1 MLDLLIVALKED
13 SFLFRNGSLRFGR
26 IFLILFIIEMGI
38 YIAISS
44 LSLHNA
50 ALYNTF
56 KNEQS
61 SIDGESFIPMF
72 LSIFPHN
79 LLIATI
85 EFVPII
91 GIFFYFFSVVE
102 TAVIISLEGTG
113 IHTSGLLIFFTL
125 ALLPHTWLEL
135 PSYAIATGA
144 SIYIIYTLVK
154 RGEEF
159 GSRLKRIG
167 LLYLFVVLELM
178 VAGLFETTEIVLETI
193 YPAPYDLIYPIMMW
207 IPAIPVIIALIY
219 LFRRITRDGTAGKRR
234 GFNPT
239 ETIDETFGKI

>member
-1 MLDLLIVALKED
+1 LKED
-13 SFLFRNGSLRFGR
+13 SFLFSNGSLRFGR
-26 IFLILFIIEMGI
+26 LFLILFIIEMAI
-38 YIAISS
+38 YVAISS
-44 LSLHNA
+44 LSLHDA

-61 SIDGESFIPMF
+61 SIDGQSFIPMF

-79 LLIATI
+79 LLIASI

-91 GIFFYFFSVVE
+91 GIFFYFFSVIE

-113 IHTSGLLIFFTL
+113 LHTSGLLIFFTL
-125 ALLPHTWLEL
+125 AILPHTWLEL

-159 GSRLKRIG
+159 NSRMKRIG
-167 LLYLFVVLELM
+167 LLYLFVILELM
-178 VAGLFETTEIVLETI
+178 VAGLFETTEIVFETI
-193 YPAPYDLIYPIMMW
+193 YPAPYNLIYPIMMW
-207 IPAIPVIIALIY
+207 IPAIPVIIGLVY
-219 LFRRITRDGTAGKRR
+219 LFRRITRGGQAGKRR
-234 GFNPT
+234 RSTPT
-239 ETIDETFGKI
+239 DPMEETFGKI

>member
-1 MLDLLIVALKED
+1 MKED
-13 SFLFRNGSLRFGR
+13 NFLFSKGSLRFGR
-26 IFLILFIIEMGI
+26 IFLILFIIEMAI
-38 YIAISS
+38 YVAISS

-50 ALYNTF
+50 ALYNSF

-61 SIDGESFIPMF
+61 SIDGESFVPMF

-85 EFVPII
+85 EFVPIV

-102 TAVIISLEGTG
+102 TAVIISIEGTG
-113 IHTSGLLIFFTL
+113 IHTSGLIIFFTL

-159 GSRLKRIG
+159 NTRMKRIG

-178 VAGLFETTEIVLETI
+178 VAGLFETTEIVFETI
-193 YPAPYDLIYPIMMW
+193 YPAPYNLIYPIMMW
-207 IPAIPVIIALIY
+207 IPAIPAIIGLIY
-219 LFRRITRDGTAGKRR
+219 LFRKITGDGQRGRR
-234 GFNPT
+234 RRFNPT
-239 ETIDETFGKI
+239 ESIEETFGKI